1 MISNYQLLI
10 EYDGTKFVGWQT
22 QKKGMSV
29 QGEIEK
35 ILKKILKKKIRL
47 NGSGRTD
54 SGVHALE
61 QSATFKSDIK
71 IKNKV
76 LFLRSM
82 NHFLSKKNISILN
95 FKTKKINFH
104 ARFSA
109 RKRSYKYIIINRE
122 SPLSLMKKK
131 AWHLKKKLNIDLM
144 KQGLLILKKNNLSH
158 ILNSSF

>member
-1 MISNYQLLI
+1 MINNYQLLI

-95 FKTKKINFH
+95 FKTKNKLY
-104 ARFSA
+104 ARFTQE
-109 RKRSYKYIIINRE
+109 KGVINI
-122 SPLSLMKKK
+122 L
-131 AWHLKKKLNIDLM
+131 
-144 KQGLLILKKNNLSH
+144 LLIESLL
-158 ILNSSF
+158 

>member
-1 MISNYQLLI
+1 MINNYQLLI

-61 QSATFKSDIK
+61 QSATFKSDK
-71 IKNKV
+71 DPV
-76 LFLRSM
+76 
-82 NHFLSKKNISILN
+82 SK
-95 FKTKKINFH
+95 H
-104 ARFSA
+104 
-109 RKRSYKYIIINRE
+109 
-122 SPLSLMKKK
+122 SLPDYYHK
-131 AWHLKKKLNIDLM
+131 HT
-144 KQGLLILKKNNLSH
+144 NNYLE
-158 ILNSSF
+158 

>member
-1 MISNYQLLI
+1 
-10 EYDGTKFVGWQT
+10 
-22 QKKGMSV
+22 MSV

-35 ILKKILKKKIRL
+35 ILKKYLKKKL
-47 NGSGRTD
+47 DLMVQETTD

-109 RKRSYKYIIINRE
+109 RKKSYKYIIINRVSFKFNE
-122 SPLSLMKKK
+122 KKSLAFKK
-131 AWHLKKKLNIDLM
+131 
-144 KQGLLILKKNNLSH
+144 S
-158 ILNSSF
+158 